1 MADQSVR
8 ACHPSKFYYFRRS
21 LLISCCY
28 ILSPFISR
36 PPPSACPLSHPCNP
50 SIALHPLPLFLFLV
64 LSLVPLN
71 SPRPLPPLFI
81 SLLFL
86 FSLLLRPVP
95 SSTPG
100 ETREKDKRWKRKRE
114 KGERRSLHQRVII
127 GERNKT
133 ATESRARL
141 FWFRGC
147 CLFAPLYFI
156 ANLSILLPPPLC
168 LRETVLSLRS

>member
-28 ILSPFISR
+28 ILSPFTS
-36 PPPSACPLSHPCNP
+36 PSSSLRIPITLPSPFTPFSPSLSH
-50 SIALHPLPLFLFLV
+50 
-64 LSLVPLN
+64 VPLG

-86 FSLLLRPVP
+86 FSLLFGRFHLRLPVRH
-95 SSTPG
+95 
-100 ETREKDKRWKRKRE
+100 EKKIRERE
-114 KGERRSLHQRVII
+114 KGKKRGELYQRVII

-156 ANLSILLPPPLC
+156 ANLSALPSISVPTRLLA
-168 LRETVLSLRS
+168 SS